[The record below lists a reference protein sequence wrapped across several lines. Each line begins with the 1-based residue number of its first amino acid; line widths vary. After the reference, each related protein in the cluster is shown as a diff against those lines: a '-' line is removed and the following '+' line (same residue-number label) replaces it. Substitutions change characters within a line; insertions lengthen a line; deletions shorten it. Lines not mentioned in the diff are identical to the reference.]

1 MNILFYKKNIV
12 EIDPN
17 ISDLLLY
24 KHMNIELES
33 FYEKN
38 ISRKLKFSWFINS
51 KSKLIN
57 NFCRIY
63 GNPDEAIIGFWRTP
77 IIVNSKN
84 QWKERDLELCL
95 EKQYIKCILR
105 MNLER
110 DVVIVRA
117 MIENPKIFE
126 KQSYFESRTCSG

>member
-38 ISRKLKFSWFINS
+38 ISRKLKFS
-51 KSKLIN
+51 
-57 NFCRIY
+57 
-63 GNPDEAIIGFWRTP
+63 
-77 IIVNSKN
+77 
-84 QWKERDLELCL
+84 
-95 EKQYIKCILR
+95 
-105 MNLER
+105 
-110 DVVIVRA
+110 
-117 MIENPKIFE
+117 
-126 KQSYFESRTCSG
+126 